1 MAIVAF
7 FLGLAV
13 GIGFWLCQQFWMR
26 QQLRQWLGGQTV
38 DSFGLYMPIMS
49 RLRRVIAW
57 MKQERQQLEAQV
69 EEGRQ
74 LLQVAPVGYLQVD
87 EENQL
92 VWCNSQAQE
101 ILQIQKWEPSSPRLL
116 LKFVRSYELDQ
127 LIDNT
132 RQQQKPQMREWV
144 FHPAC
149 QNGSEMGKTRSLTLR
164 GYSWP
169 LGEGQVGV
177 FLENR
182 QPLVTLAQNRDRW
195 MNDLAHELKT
205 PLTSISLV
213 AEALQG
219 RLEPPWSQRVERLS
233 GETNRLIKLVQDWLE
248 LSHLEVDPGDKLV
261 IKPVELCA
269 LIQSVWQTLEPLARP
284 KQINFEYSGPEQVWI
299 EADESKLYRV
309 FLNILDNSIRYS
321 SPQGKIQAIIGTE
334 MVVMGS
340 PNNQPTW
347 ERELVQID
355 MIDSGSGFSPSDIP
369 YIFERLYRGDPARA
383 RPSVDPTQSPGKA
396 YSNSPGSGLGLAIA
410 EQIITAHGGTIKASN
425 HPDTGGAWLQ
435 LRLPCDSRSETL
447 RDRAVL
453 NPNP

>member
-26 QQLRQWLGGQTV
+26 QQLQHWLGGLPI
-38 DSFGLYMPIMS
+38 DSFGLYMPMMS
-49 RLRRVIAW
+49 RLRRAIAW

-132 RQQQKPQMREWV
+132 RQQQKAQVREWV

-164 GYSWP
+164 GCSWP

-248 LSHLEVDPGDKLV
+248 LTHLEVDPGDKLV
-261 IKPVELCA
+261 LKSVDLCA

-284 KQINFEYSGPEQVWI
+284 KQINFEYSGPEQVFI

-321 SPQGKIQAIIGTE
+321 SPQGKIQALIATE
-334 MVVMGS
+334 ILGERSS
-340 PNNQPTW
+340 PHSQLTW
-347 ERELVQID
+347 EREIVQID

-383 RPSVDPTQSPGKA
+383 RQSLDPNQSQGKA
-396 YSNSPGSGLGLAIA
+396 YSTSPGSGLGLAIA
-410 EQIITAHGGTIKASN
+410 EQIVIAHGGTIKANN

-435 LRLPCDSRSETL
+435 LRLPG
-447 RDRAVL
+447 DRAVL
-453 NPNP
+453 HPHP

>member
-26 QQLRQWLGGQTV
+26 QQLQQWLGGQTV
-38 DSFGLYMPIMS
+38 DSFGSYMPIMS

-57 MKQERQQLEAQV
+57 MKQERQQLEAQL

-101 ILQIQKWEPSSPRLL
+101 ILQIHKWEPSSPRLL
-116 LKFVRSYELDQ
+116 LKFVRSYELDH
-127 LIDNT
+127 LIEQT
-132 RQQQKPQMREWV
+132 RQEQKAQVREWV

-248 LSHLEVDPGDKLV
+248 LTHLEVDPGNKLV
-261 IKPVELCA
+261 LKSVDICA
-269 LIQSVWQTLEPLARP
+269 LIQSVWQTLEPLARQ
-284 KQINFEYSGPEQVWI
+284 KQLNFEYSGPEQVFL

-321 SPQGKIQAIIGTE
+321 SPQGKIQAIIATE
-334 MVVMGS
+334 IVGDRS
-340 PNNQPTW
+340 PHPQPTL
-347 ERELVQID
+347 EHEIIQID
-355 MIDSGSGFSPSDIP
+355 MIDSGAGFSLSDLP
-369 YIFERLYRGDPARA
+369 YIFDRLYRGDPARA
-383 RPSVDPTQSPGKA
+383 RQSLDPTQSSGKA
-396 YSNSPGSGLGLAIA
+396 YATSPGSGLGLAIA
-410 EQIITAHGGTIKASN
+410 QQIITAHGGTIKASN
-425 HPDTGGAWLQ
+425 HPQTGGAWLQ
-435 LRLPCDSRSETL
+435 LRLPCD
-447 RDRAVL
+447 RALL
-453 NPNP
+453 NPNL

>member
-26 QQLRQWLGGQTV
+26 QQLRQWLGGLPI
-38 DSFGLYMPIMS
+38 DSFGLYMPMMS
-49 RLRRVIAW
+49 RLRRAIAW

-92 VWCNSQAQE
+92 VCCNSQAQE
-101 ILQIQKWEPSSPRLL
+101 ILQIQKWEPSYPRLL

-132 RQQQKPQMREWV
+132 RQQQTAQMREWV

-182 QPLVTLAQNRDRW
+182 QPLVTLAENRDRW

-261 IKPVELCA
+261 IKPVDISA
-269 LIQSVWQTLEPLARP
+269 LIQSVWQTLEPLARR

-334 MVVMGS
+334 MVGEGNPQS
-340 PNNQPTW
+340 QPTW
-347 ERELVQID
+347 EREIVQID

-369 YIFERLYRGDPARA
+369 YIFDRLYRGDPARA
-383 RPSVDPTQSPGKA
+383 RQSLDPNQGSGKA
-396 YSNSPGSGLGLAIA
+396 YSTSPGSGLGLAIA
-410 EQIITAHGGTIKASN
+410 EQIITAHGGIIKASN

-435 LRLPCDSRSETL
+435 LRLPCDP
-447 RDRAVL
+447 AIL
-453 NPNP
+453 NPHP

>member
-26 QQLRQWLGGQTV
+26 QQLQQWLGGQTV
-38 DSFGLYMPIMS
+38 DSFGSYMPIMS

-57 MKQERQQLEAQV
+57 MKQERQQLEAQL

-101 ILQIQKWEPSSPRLL
+101 ILQIHKWEPSSPRLL
-116 LKFVRSYELDQ
+116 LKFVRSYELDH
-127 LIDNT
+127 LIEQT
-132 RQQQKPQMREWV
+132 RQEQKAQVREWV

-248 LSHLEVDPGDKLV
+248 LTHLEVDPGKKLV
-261 IKPVELCA
+261 LKSVDICA
-269 LIQSVWQTLEPLARP
+269 LIQSVWQTLEPLARQ
-284 KQINFEYSGPEQVWI
+284 KQLNFEYSGPEQVFL

-321 SPQGKIQAIIGTE
+321 SPQGKIQAIIATE
-334 MVVMGS
+334 IVGDRS
-340 PNNQPTW
+340 PHPQPTL
-347 ERELVQID
+347 EHEIIQID
-355 MIDSGSGFSPSDIP
+355 MIDSGAGFSLSDLP
-369 YIFERLYRGDPARA
+369 YIFDRLYRGDPARA
-383 RPSVDPTQSPGKA
+383 RQSLDPTQSSGKA
-396 YSNSPGSGLGLAIA
+396 YATSPGSGLGLAIA
-410 EQIITAHGGTIKASN
+410 QQIITAHGGTIKASN
-425 HPDTGGAWLQ
+425 HPQTGGAWLQ
-435 LRLPCDSRSETL
+435 LRLPCD
-447 RDRAVL
+447 RALL
-453 NPNP
+453 NPNL

>member
-1 MAIVAF
+1 MAIAAF

-26 QQLRQWLGGQTV
+26 QQLRQWLGGLPI
-38 DSFGLYMPIMS
+38 DSFGSYTPIMS
-49 RLRRVIAW
+49 RLRRAIAW
-57 MKQERQQLEAQV
+57 MKQERQELEAQL
-69 EEGRQ
+69 ETGRQ
-74 LLQVAPVGYLQVD
+74 LLQVAPIGYLQVD

-92 VWCNSQAQE
+92 LWCNSQAQE
-101 ILQIQKWEPSSPRLL
+101 ILQMKWEPSSPRLL

-132 RQQQKPQMREWV
+132 RQQQKAQVREWV

-169 LGEGQVGV
+169 LADGQVGV

-233 GETNRLIKLVQDWLE
+233 GETNRLIKLVHDWLE
-248 LSHLEVDPGDKLV
+248 LTHLEVDPADKLV
-261 IKPVELCA
+261 NTSVDICA
-269 LIQSVWQTLEPLARP
+269 LLQSVWQTLEPLARQ
-284 KQINFEYSGPEQVWI
+284 KQLNFEYSGPAQVSI

-321 SPQGKIQAIIGTE
+321 SPQGTIQALIATE
-334 MVVMGS
+334 LFLDRRS
-340 PNNQPTW
+340 PSPRNQ
-347 ERELVQID
+347 EQEMVQID
-355 MIDSGSGFSPSDIP
+355 MIDAGSGFSPSDLP
-369 YIFERLYRGDPARA
+369 YIFDRLYRGDPARA
-383 RPSVDPTQSPGKA
+383 RQPLDRTSSPGKP
-396 YSNSPGSGLGLAIA
+396 YSTSSGSGLGLAIA
-410 EQIITAHGGTIKASN
+410 QQIIVAHGGTIKASN
-425 HPDTGGAWLQ
+425 HPQTGGAWLQ
-435 LRLPCDSRSETL
+435 LQLP
-447 RDRAVL
+447 RDRGAL
-453 NPNP
+453 DPGS

>member
-1 MAIVAF
+1 MAIVTF
-7 FLGLAV
+7 FLGLAL

-26 QQLRQWLGGQTV
+26 QQLRQWLGGLPI
-38 DSFGLYMPIMS
+38 DSFGLYVPIMS

-92 VWCNSQAQE
+92 VWCNSQAQD

-132 RQQQKPQMREWV
+132 RQQQTPQVREWV

-219 RLEPPWSQRVERLS
+219 RLEPPWSHRVERLS

-248 LSHLEVDPGDKLV
+248 LTHLEVDPGDKLV
-261 IKPVELCA
+261 LKSVDICA
-269 LIQSVWQTLEPLARP
+269 LMQSVWQTLEPLARP
-284 KQINFEYSGPEQVWI
+284 KQITFEYSGPERVFI
-299 EADESKLYRV
+299 AADESKLYRV

-321 SPQGKIQAIIGTE
+321 SAQGKIQALIATE
-334 MVVMGS
+334 ILGDRTS
-340 PNNQPTW
+340 SYNQPT
-347 ERELVQID
+347 REQEIIQID
-355 MIDSGSGFSPSDIP
+355 IIDSGSGFILSDLP
-369 YIFERLYRGDPARA
+369 YVFDRLYRGDPARA
-383 RPSVDPTQSPGKA
+383 RPSLDPTQSPGKTH
-396 YSNSPGSGLGLAIA
+396 STSPGSGLGLAIA
-410 EQIITAHGGTIKASN
+410 QQIITAHGGTIKASN

-435 LRLPCDSRSETL
+435 LRLPCD
-447 RDRAVL
+447 RAVL
-453 NPNP
+453 NPHL

>member
-26 QQLRQWLGGQTV
+26 QQLQQWLGGQTV
-38 DSFGLYMPIMS
+38 DSFGSYMPIMS

-57 MKQERQQLEAQV
+57 MKQERQQLEAQL

-101 ILQIQKWEPSSPRLL
+101 ILQIHKWEPSSPRLL
-116 LKFVRSYELDQ
+116 LKFVRSYELDH
-127 LIDNT
+127 LIEQT
-132 RQQQKPQMREWV
+132 RQEQKAQVREWV

-248 LSHLEVDPGDKLV
+248 LTHLEVDPGNKLV
-261 IKPVELCA
+261 LKSVDICA
-269 LIQSVWQTLEPLARP
+269 LIQSVWQTLEPLARQ
-284 KQINFEYSGPEQVWI
+284 KQINFEYSGPEQVFL

-321 SPQGKIQAIIGTE
+321 SPQGKIQAIIATE
-334 MVVMGS
+334 IVGDRS
-340 PNNQPTW
+340 PHPQPTL
-347 ERELVQID
+347 EHEIIQID
-355 MIDSGSGFSPSDIP
+355 MIDSGAGFSLSDLP
-369 YIFERLYRGDPARA
+369 YIFDRLYRGDPARA
-383 RPSVDPTQSPGKA
+383 RQSLDPTQSSGKA
-396 YSNSPGSGLGLAIA
+396 YATSPGSGLGLAIA
-410 EQIITAHGGTIKASN
+410 QQIITAHGGTIKASN
-425 HPDTGGAWLQ
+425 HPQTGGAWLQ
-435 LRLPCDSRSETL
+435 LRLPCD
-447 RDRAVL
+447 RALL
-453 NPNP
+453 NPNL

>member
-26 QQLRQWLGGQTV
+26 QQLRQWLGGLPI
-38 DSFGLYMPIMS
+38 DSFGLYMPMMS
-49 RLRRVIAW
+49 RLRRAIGW
-57 MKQERQQLEAQV
+57 MKQERQELEAQV

-74 LLQVAPVGYLQVD
+74 LLQVAPIGYLQVD

-132 RQQQKPQMREWV
+132 RQQQKAQMREWV

-261 IKPVELCA
+261 IKSVDICG
-269 LIQSVWQTLEPLARP
+269 LIQSVWQTLEPLARQ
-284 KQINFEYSGPEQVWI
+284 KQINFEYSGPDPVWI

-321 SPQGKIQAIIGTE
+321 SPHGKIQAIIATKIVGE
-334 MVVMGS
+334 VS
-340 PNNQPTW
+340 PNSQPTW
-347 ERELVQID
+347 EREIIQID
-355 MIDSGSGFSPSDIP
+355 MIDSGSGFSPSDLP

-383 RPSVDPTQSPGKA
+383 RQSLDLTPSPGKA
-396 YSNSPGSGLGLAIA
+396 YSTSPGSGLGLAIA

-435 LRLPCDSRSETL
+435 LRLPGDSRSETL

-453 NPNP
+453 NPHP